1 MTVRLDPRSL
11 IQAIVVAAALVA
23 PVASFAQSNA
33 PVTRAQVRAQ
43 IVQLE
48 KAGYDPSGVPTD
60 YPVGLMAAE
69 AQGDCTRRRNR
80 RNRRRRRRGRLV
92 RVGTPGHLQGR
103 RCQVD
108 GQAAVK

>member
-1 MTVRLDPRSL
+1 MRSL

-48 KAGYDPSGVPTD
+48 KAGYDPSSVPTD
-60 YPVGLMAAE
+60 YPASLQAAE
-69 AQGDCTRRRNR
+69 ARVAAQNAQTATAQARVADTSGVGGVVSSSSDA
-80 RNRRRRRRGRLV
+80 GRPPSKA
-92 RVGTPGHLQGR
+92 GWNEMYGHH
-103 RCQVD
+103 
-108 GQAAVK
+108 